1 MSITKKIETHIHL
14 SSSSTTTM
22 ATTNTKLFY
31 NGSALD
37 VLMERSLMEAQA
49 KESLELHLQYHS
61 LDEIKAN
68 YIKDLNELEEDLSR
82 HFEYIDTKIVMKH
95 WGSKSAENYCRWC
108 FGIINL
114 LTLKVLKDDEN
125 NGWCEL
131 TLPTELFMMM
141 DKTRFVNK
149 SKLFQNCECCGHR
162 GTIKKCSGCKKVY
175 YCDAT
180 CQRSHWKTHKTNC
193 C

>member
-1 MSITKKIETHIHL
+1 MSITKKIETPIHL
-14 SSSSTTTM
+14 LSSSTTTM
-22 ATTNTKLFY
+22 TTTNVKLFY

-37 VLMERSLMEAQA
+37 VLIDRSLMEAQA
-49 KESLELHLQYHS
+49 KESLELNLRAYS

-68 YIKDLNELEEDLSR
+68 YIKDLNELEEDLNR
-82 HFEYIDTKIVMKH
+82 HFEYIDAKIAMKH
-95 WGSKSAENYCRWC
+95 WGPKSAENYCRWC

-141 DKTRFVNK
+141 DRTRFVK
-149 SKLFQNCECCGHR
+149 SKLFQQCECCGHK
-162 GTIKKCSGCKKVY
+162 GTLKKCSGCKKVY

-180 CQRSHWKTHKTNC
+180 CQRSHWKTHKSNC

>member
-1 MSITKKIETHIHL
+1 M
-14 SSSSTTTM
+14 TTT
-22 ATTNTKLFY
+22 NVKLFY
-31 NGSALD
+31 NGTALD
-37 VLMERSLMEAQA
+37 VLMERSVMEAQA
-49 KESLELHLQYHS
+49 KKSLEQCLQVFS

-68 YIKDLNELEEDLSR
+68 CLKDLNELEEDLNR
-82 HFEYIDTKIVMKH
+82 HFEYIDAKIAMKH
-95 WGSKSAENYCRWC
+95 WGPKSLENYCRWC

-131 TLPTELFMMM
+131 TLPTAVFQSMNH
-141 DKTRFVNK
+141 TRFVNK
-149 SKLFQNCECCGHR
+149 SKLFQNCECCGHE
-162 GTIKKCSGCKKVY
+162 GTLKKCSGCKKVY

-180 CQRSHWKTHKTNC
+180 CQRSHWKTHKPNC